1 MDIIK
6 KIVILLMIAIFI
18 GIFITCS
25 FILIKNFL
33 EYHEENEIN
42 EKLIE
47 ETINIPTEN
56 NEENKNVAID
66 WEKLESINSDI
77 IGWIKID
84 DTNINYP
91 IMQDTDLYYM
101 SHTYEK
107 KYNRNGSIF
116 TKTSNPFKAEETILY
131 GHNNKNG
138 IMFANIDKFMN
149 EDFFNNHRTFKIYTK
164 NAEYDAN
171 IFSIYSIEVNQESD
185 NLENL
190 EFSECIEYYKNQSR
204 FKQELEEIPKNIV
217 KLSTCSYLNNKARP
231 TNQRY
236 YLTASLVENK

>member
-1 MDIIK
+1 MDTIK
-6 KIVILLMIAIFI
+6 KIAILIMIIVCI

-25 FILIKNFL
+25 YILIKNFFD
-33 EYHEENEIN
+33 YQEENDIS

-47 ETINIPTEN
+47 ETINITSED
-56 NEENKNVAID
+56 NEEKENVAID
-66 WEKLESINSDI
+66 WGKLNNINQDI

-91 IMQDTDLYYM
+91 IMQDKDLYYM

-116 TKTSNPFKAEETILY
+116 TKTSNPFETQETILY

-138 IMFANIDKFMN
+138 IMFADIDKFMN
-149 EDFFNNHRTFKIYTK
+149 EDFYNNHKTFKIYTA
-164 NAEYDAN
+164 NAEYEAK
-171 IFSIYSIEVNQESD
+171 IFSIYSIGVNQES
-185 NLENL
+185 NNIENL
-190 EFSECIEYYKNQSR
+190 NFEECIEYYKNQSK
-204 FKQELEEIPKNIV
+204 FKQELEEIPTNIV

-236 YLTASLVENK
+236 YLIASLEKIK